1 MIYKYRNPVYIKE
14 NVVDVEVKF
23 GEEYLKCTVNMLN
36 PGDLMDLRN
45 QLKNVH
51 IPKNYKEEQKEDN
64 KIKYKDFIF
73 NIEIENLL
81 IKFILLDLNEIEIK
95 TIEGKLVKLNKEDV
109 KNILKL
115 IYIKDSYKFQIA

>member
-51 IPKNYKEEQKEDN
+51 IPKNYQEEQKEDN

-73 NIEIENLL
+73 NLVIEKLL
-81 IKFILLDLNEIEIK
+81 IKIMILDLNEIEIK
-95 TIEGKLVKLNKEDV
+95 TSDGKLVKLNKEDV

>member
-36 PGDLMDLRN
+36 PGDLVDLRN

-73 NIEIENLL
+73 NIEIEKLL
-81 IKFILLDLNEIEIK
+81 IKFMILDLNEIEIK
-95 TIEGKLVKLNKEDV
+95 TSDGKLVKLNKEDV

>member
-36 PGDLMDLRN
+36 PGDLVDLRN

-115 IYIKDSYKFQIA
+115 IYIKDSYKFQIS

>member
-1 MIYKYRNPVYIKE
+1 
-14 NVVDVEVKF
+14 
-23 GEEYLKCTVNMLN
+23 MLN

-73 NIEIENLL
+73 NIEIEKLL
-81 IKFILLDLNEIEIK
+81 IKFMILDLNEIEIK
-95 TIEGKLVKLNKEDV
+95 TSDGKLVKLNKEDV

>member
-81 IKFILLDLNEIEIK
+81 IKFMILDLNEIEIK
-95 TIEGKLVKLNKEDV
+95 TSDGKLVKLNKEDV

>member
-51 IPKNYKEEQKEDN
+51 IPKNYKKEQKEDN

-73 NIEIENLL
+73 NIEIEKLL
-81 IKFILLDLNEIEIK
+81 IKFMILDLNEIEIK
-95 TIEGKLVKLNKEDV
+95 TSDGKLVKLNKEDV

>member
-36 PGDLMDLRN
+36 PGDLVDLRN

-81 IKFILLDLNEIEIK
+81 IKFMILDLNEIEIK
-95 TIEGKLVKLNKEDV
+95 TSDGKLVKLNKEDV

-115 IYIKDSYKFQIA
+115 IYIKDSYKFQTA

>member
-36 PGDLMDLRN
+36 PGDLIDLRN

-73 NIEIENLL
+73 NIEIEKLL
-81 IKFILLDLNEIEIK
+81 IKFMILDLNEIEIK
-95 TIEGKLVKLNKEDV
+95 TSDGKLVKLNKEDV

>member
-73 NIEIENLL
+73 NIEIEKLL
-81 IKFILLDLNEIEIK
+81 IKFMILDLNEIEIK
-95 TIEGKLVKLNKEDV
+95 TSDGKLVKLNKEDV

>member
-14 NVVDVEVKF
+14 NVVDVEVNF

-36 PGDLMDLRN
+36 PGDLVDLRN

-64 KIKYKDFIF
+64 KIKYKNFIF

-81 IKFILLDLNEIEIK
+81 IKFMLIDLNEIEIK
-95 TIEGKLVKLNKEDV
+95 TSDGKLVKLNKEDV

-115 IYIKDSYKFQIA
+115 IYIKDSYKFQTA

>member
-36 PGDLMDLRN
+36 PGDLVDLRN

-81 IKFILLDLNEIEIK
+81 IKFMILDLNEIEIK
-95 TIEGKLVKLNKEDV
+95 TSEGKLVKLNKEDV

-115 IYIKDSYKFQIA
+115 IYIKDSYKFQTA

>member
-14 NVVDVEVKF
+14 NIVDVEVKY

-36 PGDLMDLRN
+36 PGDLVDLRN
-45 QLKNVH
+45 QLKDVH

-64 KIKYKDFIF
+64 KINYKEFTF

-81 IKFILLDLNEIEIK
+81 IKFLLLDLNEIEIK
-95 TIEGKLVKLNKEDV
+95 TSEGKLVKLNKEDV

-115 IYIKDSYKFQIA
+115 IYIKELYKFQI

>member
-81 IKFILLDLNEIEIK
+81 IKFMILDLNEIEIK
-95 TIEGKLVKLNKEDV
+95 TSAGKLVKLNKEDV

-115 IYIKDSYKFQIA
+115 IYIKDSYKFQTA

>member
-14 NVVDVEVKF
+14 NVVDVEVKI

-73 NIEIENLL
+73 NIEIEKLL
-81 IKFILLDLNEIEIK
+81 IKFMILDLNEIEIK
-95 TIEGKLVKLNKEDV
+95 TSDGKLVKLNKEDV

>member
-36 PGDLMDLRN
+36 PGDLVDLRN

-73 NIEIENLL
+73 NIEIEKLL

-95 TIEGKLVKLNKEDV
+95 TSDGKLVKLNKEDV

>member
-51 IPKNYKEEQKEDN
+51 IPKKYKEEQKEDN

-73 NIEIENLL
+73 NIEIEKLL
-81 IKFILLDLNEIEIK
+81 IKFMILDLNEIEIK
-95 TIEGKLVKLNKEDV
+95 TSDGKLVKLNKEDV

>member
-14 NVVDVEVKF
+14 NVVDVEVKY

-36 PGDLMDLRN
+36 PGDLVDLRN
-45 QLKNVH
+45 QLKDVH
-51 IPKNYKEEQKEDN
+51 IPKNYKEEIQEDN

-81 IKFILLDLNEIEIK
+81 IKFIILDLNEIEIK
-95 TIEGKLVKLNKEDV
+95 TSEGKLVKLNKEDV

-115 IYIKDSYKFQIA
+115 IYIKELYKFQIA

>member
-1 MIYKYRNPVYIKE
+1 MIYKYRNPIYIKE
-14 NVVDVEVKF
+14 NVVDVEVKY

-36 PGDLMDLRN
+36 PGDLVDLRN
-45 QLKNVH
+45 QLKDVH
-51 IPKNYKEEQKEDN
+51 IPKNYKEEIQEDN

-81 IKFILLDLNEIEIK
+81 IKFIILDLNEIEIK
-95 TIEGKLVKLNKEDV
+95 TSEGKLVKLNKEDV

-115 IYIKDSYKFQIA
+115 IYIKELYKFQN

>member
-81 IKFILLDLNEIEIK
+81 IKFMILDLNEIEIK
-95 TIEGKLVKLNKEDV
+95 TSDGKLVKLNKEDV

-115 IYIKDSYKFQIA
+115 IYIKDSYKFQTA

>member
-36 PGDLMDLRN
+36 PGDLVDLRN

-81 IKFILLDLNEIEIK
+81 IKFMLIDLNEIEIK
-95 TIEGKLVKLNKEDV
+95 TSEGKLVKLNKEDV

-115 IYIKDSYKFQIA
+115 IYIKDSYKFQTA

>member
-64 KIKYKDFIF
+64 KIKYKDFIRF
-73 NIEIENLL
+73 
-81 IKFILLDLNEIEIK
+81 K
-95 TIEGKLVKLNKEDV
+95 
-109 KNILKL
+109 
-115 IYIKDSYKFQIA
+115 

>member
-14 NVVDVEVKF
+14 NVVDVEVNF

-36 PGDLMDLRN
+36 PGDLVDLRN

-81 IKFILLDLNEIEIK
+81 IKFMLIDLNEIEIK
-95 TIEGKLVKLNKEDV
+95 TSDGKLVKLNKEDV

-115 IYIKDSYKFQIA
+115 IYIKDSYKFQTA

>member
-81 IKFILLDLNEIEIK
+81 IKFMILDLNEIEIK
-95 TIEGKLVKLNKEDV
+95 TSYGKLVKLNKEDV

>member
-1 MIYKYRNPVYIKE
+1 
-14 NVVDVEVKF
+14 
-23 GEEYLKCTVNMLN
+23 MLN

-81 IKFILLDLNEIEIK
+81 IKFMILDLNEIEIK
-95 TIEGKLVKLNKEDV
+95 TSDGKLVKLNKEDV

>member
-36 PGDLMDLRN
+36 PGDLVDLRN

-81 IKFILLDLNEIEIK
+81 IKFMILDLNEIEIK
-95 TIEGKLVKLNKEDV
+95 TSDGKLVKLNKEDV

>member
-14 NVVDVEVKF
+14 NVVDVEVKY

-36 PGDLMDLRN
+36 PGDLVDLRN
-45 QLKNVH
+45 QLKDVH
-51 IPKNYKEEQKEDN
+51 IPKNYKEEIQEDN

-81 IKFILLDLNEIEIK
+81 IKFIILDLNEIEIK
-95 TIEGKLVKLNKEDV
+95 TSEGKLVKLNKEDV

-115 IYIKDSYKFQIA
+115 IYIKELYKFQI

>member
-73 NIEIENLL
+73 NIEIEKLL

>member
-36 PGDLMDLRN
+36 PGDLVDLRN

-81 IKFILLDLNEIEIK
+81 IKFMILDLNEIEIK
-95 TIEGKLVKLNKEDV
+95 TSDGKLVKLNKEDV

-115 IYIKDSYKFQIA
+115 IYIKDSYKFQIS

>member
-36 PGDLMDLRN
+36 PGDLVDLRN

-95 TIEGKLVKLNKEDV
+95 TSDGKLVKLNKEDV

-115 IYIKDSYKFQIA
+115 IYIKDSYKFQIS

>member
-73 NIEIENLL
+73 NIEIEKLL
-81 IKFILLDLNEIEIK
+81 IKFMILDLNEIEIK
-95 TIEGKLVKLNKEDV
+95 TSDGKLVKLNKEDV

-115 IYIKDSYKFQIA
+115 IYIKDSYKFQTA

>member
-36 PGDLMDLRN
+36 PGDLVDLRN

-64 KIKYKDFIF
+64 KIKYKNFIF
-73 NIEIENLL
+73 NIEIEKLL
-81 IKFILLDLNEIEIK
+81 IKFMILDLNEIEIK
-95 TIEGKLVKLNKEDV
+95 TSDGKLVKLNKEDV

-115 IYIKDSYKFQIA
+115 IYIKDSYKFQTA